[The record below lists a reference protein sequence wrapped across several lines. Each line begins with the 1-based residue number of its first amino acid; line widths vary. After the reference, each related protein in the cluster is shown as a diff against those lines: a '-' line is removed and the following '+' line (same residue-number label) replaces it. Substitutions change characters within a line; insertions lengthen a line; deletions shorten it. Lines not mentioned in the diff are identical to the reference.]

1 MMSEYVTPTITC
13 GNFTKGKHYKVF
25 REYQGPG
32 AAVRVKINDD
42 NGLSVMA
49 FVGVPSSLLC
59 YKGCFHRVSFE
70 LSDAISMAAKSE
82 ASLAFE
88 EIQNSEPFVFRGGRL
103 YINKAK
109 IGDAVIHNATVKAS
123 DAPKGRLVFQ
133 HNGKQHDA
141 LALLERNEQLEKSI
155 NELIA
160 ANEEVRKIL
169 RCPDGFDIRKQAQV
183 VRTLADTLLA
193 ISK

>member
-1 MMSEYVTPTITC
+1 M
-13 GNFTKGKHYKVF
+13 F
-25 REYQGPG
+25 R
-32 AAVRVKINDD
+32 D
-42 NGLSVMA
+42 
-49 FVGVPSSLLC
+49 
-59 YKGCFHRVSFE
+59 
-70 LSDAISMAAKSE
+70 
-82 ASLAFE
+82 
-88 EIQNSEPFVFRGGRL
+88 GRL

-133 HNGKQHDA
+133 HNGKRHDA
-141 LALLERNEQLEKSI
+141 LALLERNEQLERNI

-183 VRTLADTLLA
+183 VRTLADTL
-193 ISK
+193 IDITK

>member
-1 MMSEYVTPTITC
+1 MMSDYVTPTITC
-13 GNFTKGKHYKVF
+13 GNFTKGKHYEVF

-32 AAVRVKINDD
+32 AAVRVRINDD
-42 NGLSVMA
+42 NGLSVIA

-70 LSDAISMAAKSE
+70 TSDAISMSGVYRKE
-82 ASLAFE
+82 P
-88 EIQNSEPFVFRGGRL
+88 IQNSEPFVFRDGRL

-109 IGDAVIHNATVKAS
+109 IGGAIMTSGALKPSGEDWVERCE
-123 DAPKGRLVFQ
+123 RLQ
-133 HNGKQHDA
+133 
-141 LALLERNEQLEKSI
+141 EQV

>member
-1 MMSEYVTPTITC
+1 MSDYVTPTITC

-25 REYQGPG
+25 REYPGEG
-32 AAVRVKINDD
+32 AADRVRINDD
-42 NGLSVMA
+42 SGLSVIA

-70 LSDAISMAAKSE
+70 SSDAISMSGVYRKE
-82 ASLAFE
+82 P
-88 EIQNSEPFVFRGGRL
+88 IQNSEPFVFRDGRL
-103 YINKAK
+103 YINEAK
-109 IGDAVIHNATVKAS
+109 IGGAIMTSGALKPSGEDLV
-123 DAPKGRLVFQ
+123 GRC
-133 HNGKQHDA
+133 
-141 LALLERNEQLEKSI
+141 ERLQEQV

-193 ISK
+193 ITK

>member
-1 MMSEYVTPTITC
+1 MSDYVTPTITC
-13 GNFTKGKHYKVF
+13 GNFTKGKHYKIMAELLRGRVLI
-25 REYQGPG
+25 EDDAGET
-32 AAVRVKINDD
+32 AIVRIDGK
-42 NGLSVMA
+42 
-49 FVGVPSSLLC
+49 PSSKLD
-59 YKGCFHRVSFE
+59 YNGKFHRVSFE
-70 LSDAISMAAKSE
+70 TSDAISMSGVYRKE
-82 ASLAFE
+82 P
-88 EIQNSEPFVFRGGRL
+88 IQNSEPFVFRGGRL

-109 IGDAVIHNATVKAS
+109 IGGAIMTSGALKPSGEDLV
-123 DAPKGRLVFQ
+123 GRC
-133 HNGKQHDA
+133 
-141 LALLERNEQLEKSI
+141 ERLQEQV

>member
-13 GNFTKGKHYKVF
+13 GNFTKGKHYKIMA
-25 REYQGPG
+25 EILK
-32 AAVRVKINDD
+32 VRVLIEDD
-42 NGLSVMA
+42 AGQTAIVRID
-49 FVGVPSSLLC
+49 GKPSSKLD
-59 YKGCFHRVSFE
+59 YNGKFHRVSFE
-70 LSDAISMAAKSE
+70 TSDEISMSGVYRKE
-82 ASLAFE
+82 P
-88 EIQNSEPFVFRGGRL
+88 IQNSEPFVFRDGRM
-103 YINKAK
+103 YINSAK
-109 IGDAVIHNATVKAS
+109 IGGAIMTSGALKPSGEDWVERCE
-123 DAPKGRLVFQ
+123 RLQ
-133 HNGKQHDA
+133 
-141 LALLERNEQLEKSI
+141 EQV

>member
-1 MMSEYVTPTITC
+1 MSDYVTPTITC

-25 REYQGPG
+25 REYPGPG
-32 AAVRVKINDD
+32 TADRVRINDD
-42 NGLSVMA
+42 NGLSVIA

-70 LSDAISMAAKSE
+70 TSDAISMSGVYRKE
-82 ASLAFE
+82 P
-88 EIQNSEPFVFRGGRL
+88 IQNSEPFVFRDGRL

-109 IGDAVIHNATVKAS
+109 IGGAIMTSGALKPSGEDWVERCE
-123 DAPKGRLVFQ
+123 RLQ
-133 HNGKQHDA
+133 
-141 LALLERNEQLEKSI
+141 EQV

>member
-1 MMSEYVTPTITC
+1 MSDYVTPTITC
-13 GNFTKGKHYKVF
+13 GNFTKGKHYEVF
-25 REYQGPG
+25 REYPGPG
-32 AAVRVKINDD
+32 TADRVRINDD
-42 NGLSVMA
+42 NGLGVIA

-70 LSDAISMAAKSE
+70 TSDAISMSGVYRKE
-82 ASLAFE
+82 P
-88 EIQNSEPFVFRGGRL
+88 IQNSEPFVFRDGRL

-109 IGDAVIHNATVKAS
+109 IGGAIMTSGALKPSGEDWVKRCE
-123 DAPKGRLVFQ
+123 RLQ
-133 HNGKQHDA
+133 
-141 LALLERNEQLEKSI
+141 EQV

>member
-1 MMSEYVTPTITC
+1 MSDYVTPTITC

-32 AAVRVKINDD
+32 TADRVRINDD
-42 NGLSVMA
+42 NGLSVIA

-70 LSDAISMAAKSE
+70 PSPI
-82 ASLAFE
+82 
-88 EIQNSEPFVFRGGRL
+88 PFVFRDGQL

-109 IGDAVIHNATVKAS
+109 IGDAVIHDSTVKAS

-141 LALLERNEQLEKSI
+141 LALLERSEQLEKSI

>member
-13 GNFTKGKHYKVF
+13 GNFTKGKHYKILT
-25 REYQGPG
+25 EILK
-32 AAVRVKINDD
+32 VRVLIEDD
-42 NGLSVMA
+42 AGQKAIVRID
-49 FVGVPSSLLC
+49 GKPSSKLD
-59 YKGCFHRVSFE
+59 YNGKFHRVSFE
-70 LSDAISMAAKSE
+70 SSPI
-82 ASLAFE
+82 
-88 EIQNSEPFVFRGGRL
+88 PFVFRGGRM
-103 YINKAK
+103 YINEAK
-109 IGDAVIHNATVKAS
+109 IGGAIMTSGALKPSGEDLV
-123 DAPKGRLVFQ
+123 GRC
-133 HNGKQHDA
+133 
-141 LALLERNEQLEKSI
+141 ERLQEQV

>member
-1 MMSEYVTPTITC
+1 MSDYVTPTITC

-25 REYQGPG
+25 REYPGPG
-32 AAVRVKINDD
+32 TADRVRINDD
-42 NGLSVMA
+42 NGLSVIA

-70 LSDAISMAAKSE
+70 TSDAISMSGVYRKE
-82 ASLAFE
+82 P
-88 EIQNSEPFVFRGGRL
+88 IQNSEPFVFRDGRL

-109 IGDAVIHNATVKAS
+109 IGGAIMTSGALKPSGEDWVKRCE
-123 DAPKGRLVFQ
+123 RLQ
-133 HNGKQHDA
+133 
-141 LALLERNEQLEKSI
+141 EQV

>member
-1 MMSEYVTPTITC
+1 MSDYVTPTITC
-13 GNFTKGKHYKVF
+13 GNFTKGKHYKIMAEELLNGRVLI
-25 REYQGPG
+25 EDDAGQT
-32 AAVRVKINDD
+32 AIVRIDGK
-42 NGLSVMA
+42 
-49 FVGVPSSLLC
+49 PSSKLD
-59 YKGCFHRVSFE
+59 YNGKFHRVSFE
-70 LSDAISMAAKSE
+70 TSDAISMSGVYRKE
-82 ASLAFE
+82 P
-88 EIQNSEPFVFRGGRL
+88 IQNSEPFVFRDGRL

-109 IGDAVIHNATVKAS
+109 IGGAIMTSGALKPSGEDLV
-123 DAPKGRLVFQ
+123 GRC
-133 HNGKQHDA
+133 
-141 LALLERNEQLEKSI
+141 ERLQEQV

>member
-1 MMSEYVTPTITC
+1 MMGDYVTPTITC
-13 GNFTKGKHYKVF
+13 GNFTNGKYYKIMY
-25 REYQGPG
+25 EYSPARVLIKDDAGET
-32 AAVRVKINDD
+32 AIVRID
-42 NGLSVMA
+42 GEC
-49 FVGVPSSLLC
+49 SSKLD
-59 YKGCFHRVSFE
+59 YSGKFHRVSFE
-70 LSDAISMAAKSE
+70 LSNAISAAEKAANL
-82 ASLAFE
+82 ASQIRVGKAF
-88 EIQNSEPFVFRGGRL
+88 
-103 YINKAK
+103 

-141 LALLERNEQLEKSI
+141 LALLERNEQLERNI

-183 VRTLADTLLA
+183 VRTLADALLD
-193 ISK
+193 ITK

>member
-1 MMSEYVTPTITC
+1 MSDYVTPTITC
-13 GNFTKGKHYKVF
+13 GNFTKGKHYEVF
-25 REYQGPG
+25 REYPG
-32 AAVRVKINDD
+32 VGSADRVRINDD
-42 NGLSVMA
+42 SGLSVIA

-70 LSDAISMAAKSE
+70 ASDANSMAGAYRRE
-82 ASLAFE
+82 P
-88 EIQNSEPFVFRGGRL
+88 IQNCEPFVFRGGRL

-109 IGDAVIHNATVKAS
+109 IGETVIHNAVVKNS
-123 DAPKGRLVFQ
+123 DWQNSRLVFQ

-141 LALLERNEQLEKSI
+141 LALLERNEQLERNI

-160 ANEEVRKIL
+160 ANEEVRRIL

-183 VRTLADTLLA
+183 VRTLADALLD
-193 ISK
+193 ITK

>member
-1 MMSEYVTPTITC
+1 MSDYVTPTITC
-13 GNFTKGKHYKVF
+13 GNFTKGKHYKIMA
-25 REYQGPG
+25 EILK
-32 AAVRVKINDD
+32 VRVLIEDD
-42 NGLSVMA
+42 AGQTAIVRID
-49 FVGVPSSLLC
+49 GKPSSKLD
-59 YKGCFHRVSFE
+59 YNGKFHRVSFE
-70 LSDAISMAAKSE
+70 TSDANSMAGAYRKE
-82 ASLAFE
+82 P
-88 EIQNSEPFVFRGGRL
+88 IQNCEPFVFRDGRM
-103 YINKAK
+103 YINNAK
-109 IGDAVIHNATVKAS
+109 IGGAIIHNATVKNP
-123 DAPKGRLVFQ
+123 DWQKTRIVFE
-133 HNGKQHDA
+133 HNGKKHDA